1 MKAAGNPQKGECTLR
16 KWRKM
21 TWAIL
26 VWTALMAVWAIAGA
40 ASNNCGSQKGDQ
52 YLSAHDAQAAC
63 AAGTGIGVALIFFLW
78 FIGFIILAI
87 VWFMSRPKGRACPR
101 CGENVKRGVMQ
112 CRSCGFDFATMGQPS
127 SRQTVAT

>member
-1 MKAAGNPQKGECTLR
+1 MPPGQSLAGFAGSRPHQEDQSETVNTKPGCR
-16 KWRKM
+16 
-21 TWAIL
+21 AI
-26 VWTALMAVWAIAGA
+26 WAIAGA